1 MNTSQ
6 TIRVMLVD
14 DHNVVRSGLA
24 TFLRAY
30 EDLELV
36 GEARNGVEAVNLCHR
51 YKPDVI
57 LMDLMMPEMDGIA
70 ATRAILADYPDIKII
85 AMTSFDE
92 EELVHGVLAAG
103 AISYLLKNVTSD
115 ELAKAIRDAVS
126 GRSTLSPEA
135 ARVLVQATRPTE
147 QPWLELTER
156 EMEALHLVV
165 QGQSN
170 RQIADAPTSAASS
183 PSCRSPAG
191 RRPSRMRSDIKSFL
205 YKRNILLLLGQQGF
219 DGWLRAQSACN
230 HLRNST

>member
-6 TIRVMLVD
+6 MIRVMLVD

-36 GEARNGVEAVNLCHR
+36 GEAKNGLEALNLCHKK
-51 YKPDVI
+51 KPDVI

-70 ATRAILADYPDIKII
+70 ATRAILADYPEIKII
-85 AMTSFDE
+85 AMTSFEE
-92 EELVHGVLAAG
+92 EELVQGVLAAG

-135 ARVLVQATRPTE
+135 ARVLVQATRPTK
-147 QPWLELTER
+147 QPLFDLTER
-156 EMEALHLVV
+156 EREVLNLVV
-165 QGQSN
+165 QGHSN
-170 RQIADAPTSAASS
+170 QQIAEPLVISLATVKAHISSILSKLQVSSRAEASAYA
-183 PSCRSPAG
+183 
-191 RRPSRMRSDIKSFL
+191 IKHKIVSL
-205 YKRNILLLLGQQGF
+205 
-219 DGWLRAQSACN
+219 
-230 HLRNST
+230 

>member
-1 MNTSQ
+1 MNASQTPQ

-30 EDLELV
+30 EDLQLV
-36 GEARNGVEAVNLCHR
+36 GEAKNGLEAVNLCR
-51 YKPDVI
+51 EKKPDVI

-70 ATRAILADYPDIKII
+70 ATRAILEEYPEIKII

-115 ELAKAIRDAVS
+115 ELTKAIRDAVS

-156 EMEALHLVV
+156 EMDVLNLVV

-170 RQIADAPTSAASS
+170 QQIAEALVISLATVKAHVS
-183 PSCRSPAG
+183 
-191 RRPSRMRSDIKSFL
+191 
-205 YKRNILLLLGQQGF
+205 NILSKLQVSS
-219 DGWLRAQSACN
+219 RAEAIAYAIKHKIVS
-230 HLRNST
+230 L

>member
-1 MNTSQ
+1 MSAMNASHP
-6 TIRVMLVD
+6 IRVMLVD

-24 TFLRAY
+24 TFLKAY
-30 EDLELV
+30 DDLELV

-70 ATRAILADYPDIKII
+70 ATRAILADYPEIKIV
-85 AMTSFDE
+85 AMTSFEE
-92 EELVHGVLAAG
+92 EELVQGVLAAG

-115 ELAKAIRDAVS
+115 ELAKAIRDAAS

-135 ARVLVQATRPTE
+135 ARVLVQATRPTK

-156 EMEALHLVV
+156 EVQVLNLVV

-170 RQIADAPTSAASS
+170 RQIADAMFISVATVKAHIS
-183 PSCRSPAG
+183 
-191 RRPSRMRSDIKSFL
+191 
-205 YKRNILLLLGQQGF
+205 NILSKLQVSSRTEAIAYAIKHKIVSL
-219 DGWLRAQSACN
+219 
-230 HLRNST
+230 

>member
-1 MNTSQ
+1 MNASQTSQ

-30 EDLELV
+30 EDLQLV
-36 GEARNGVEAVNLCHR
+36 GEAKNGLEAVNLCR
-51 YKPDVI
+51 EKKPDVI

-70 ATRAILADYPDIKII
+70 ATRAILADYPEIKIVAI
-85 AMTSFDE
+85 TSFE
-92 EELVHGVLAAG
+92 EEDLVQGVLAAG

-135 ARVLVQATRPTE
+135 ARVLVQATRPTKD
-147 QPWLELTER
+147 PLVDLTER
-156 EMEALHLVV
+156 EREVLNLVV

-170 RQIADAPTSAASS
+170 RQIADAMVISIATVKAHVSS
-183 PSCRSPAG
+183 ILSKLQVS
-191 RRPSRMRSDIKSFL
+191 SRAEAIAYAIKHKIVSL
-205 YKRNILLLLGQQGF
+205 
-219 DGWLRAQSACN
+219 
-230 HLRNST
+230 

>member
-1 MNTSQ
+1 MNASQTPQ

-36 GEARNGVEAVNLCHR
+36 GEAKNGLEALDLCHR
-51 YKPDVI
+51 KKPDVV
-57 LMDLMMPEMDGIA
+57 LMDLLMPEMDGIE
-70 ATRAILADYPDIKII
+70 ATRAILADYPEIKII

-103 AISYLLKNVTSD
+103 AISYLLKNITSD

-135 ARVLVQATRPTE
+135 ARVLVRATRPTE
-147 QPWLELTER
+147 EPWLELTER
-156 EMEALHLVV
+156 EMQVLNLVV

-170 RQIADAPTSAASS
+170 RQIADAMFISVATVKAHVSS
-183 PSCRSPAG
+183 ILSKLQVS
-191 RRPSRMRSDIKSFL
+191 SRAEAIAYAIKHKIVS
-205 YKRNILLLLGQQGF
+205 I
-219 DGWLRAQSACN
+219 
-230 HLRNST
+230 